1 MFIENSSYDYEE
13 EVDVLLYSPMPLSR
27 VSDNGLGNMDIS
39 PDEEEDEEDLNE
51 IDVTGDEAE

>member
-1 MFIENSSYDYEE
+1 MFIKNSSYDHEE
-13 EVDVLLYSPMPLSR
+13 EVDVLLYSPVPLSR
-27 VSDNGLGNMDIS
+27 VSGLGNMDIS

>member
-1 MFIENSSYDYEE
+1 M
-13 EVDVLLYSPMPLSR
+13 DVLLYSPMPLSR